1 MNYYCITKPGYSSDY
16 EAVITN
22 GFAYSNESSGYYDL
36 IKKGYPGPVDPRTIL
51 AELYSINVPPIL
63 WSTWTCAF
71 LITDK
76 LLSDF
81 KKIGFSGYE
90 AIPVEIAK
98 VATKGKGKLRGGK
111 KEYAGEPEDLILNR
125 KNYLKEVKDLPILW
139 GVAITGEMPLE
150 VKHENL
156 QDHMQRFVF
165 ASGFSKDLFYP
176 IYKNMRYR
184 RLNLCSERFKSF
196 IVENQIENIAINLCS
211 ENWLDTLVI
220 EP

>member
-1 MNYYCITKPGYSSDY
+1 MNYYRITKPSYSSDY
-16 EAVITN
+16 EDVITN

-36 IKKGYPGPVDPRTIL
+36 IKKGYPRPLDPRTIL

-98 VATKGKGKLRGGK
+98 VATKGKSKGGK
-111 KEYAGEPEDLILNR
+111 KEYAGEPEDLIFNR

-139 GVAITGEMPLE
+139 GVAISGEMPLE
-150 VKHENL
+150 VKNGNL
-156 QDHMQRFVF
+156 QDRVQPFVL

-176 IYKNMRYR
+176 IYKNKRYGR
-184 RLNLCSERFKSF
+184 PILCSERFQSL
-196 IVENQIENIAINLCS
+196 IVENQIGNIAVNLCS
-211 ENWLDTLVI
+211 ENWLDTIVI

>member
-1 MNYYCITKPGYSSDY
+1 M
-16 EAVITN
+16 
-22 GFAYSNESSGYYDL
+22 
-36 IKKGYPGPVDPRTIL
+36 
-51 AELYSINVPPIL
+51 
-63 WSTWTCAF
+63 
-71 LITDK
+71 
-76 LLSDF
+76 LSDF

-98 VATKGKGKLRGGK
+98 VATKGKLRGGK

-150 VKHENL
+150 VKNENL

-165 ASGFSKDLFYP
+165 APGFSKDLFYP
-176 IYKNMRYR
+176 IYKNKRYG

-220 EP
+220 DP